1 MGAVVK
7 PEVDTRD
14 PDEARSRLSDV
25 YCPHRLDLVG
35 GARGFVCRQSS
46 RGFAKV
52 RLFDLV
58 YGGAEVRVDPVPF
71 DDFVLVTR
79 PLKGRF
85 AVRSTAEGLVGAGS
99 GALVMDA
106 YGSYQ
111 LRWYDSAEVLNTVL
125 DRDGLERIAAE
136 LRGWDEPRPVRFAL
150 GAAASAAAARRW
162 DTATRLLL
170 EETRSDDGMAG
181 SPLLAAQ
188 LFRLAAT
195 ALLEAY
201 PNTVG
206 EPETEP
212 AGRVSPAAVR
222 RAEAFIELNA
232 AEDIG
237 LLEIAAAARL
247 SVRGLQ
253 AAFSRAGRP
262 SPVAYLRETRLRRAH
277 AELRER
283 SPEETTVASVAA
295 RWGFGNAGRFS
306 AEHRRLYGCGPSET
320 LRGEG
325 L

>member
-1 MGAVVK
+1 MAAVVK

-85 AVRSTAEGLVGAGS
+85 AVRSTAEGLVGAGP

-150 GAAASAAAARRW
+150 GAPASAAAARRW

-170 EETRSDDGMAG
+170 EETRSADGMAG

-201 PNTVG
+201 PSTSG
-206 EPETEP
+206 DPEGEP
-212 AGRVSPAAVR
+212 AGQASPAAVR

-283 SPEETTVASVAA
+283 SPAETTVASVAA

-306 AEHRRLYGCGPSET
+306 AEHRRLFGCGPSEA
-320 LRGEG
+320 LRGNG
-325 L
+325 

>member
-35 GARGFVCRQSS
+35 GSRGFVCRQSS

-79 PLKGRF
+79 PLRGRF
-85 AVRSTAEGLVGAGS
+85 AVRSAADGLVGAGS

-111 LRWYDSAEVLNTVL
+111 LRWYEDAEVLNTVL
-125 DRDGLERIAAE
+125 DRDGLERVAAE
-136 LRGWDEPRPVRFAL
+136 LRGWDEPRPVRFGL
-150 GAAASAAAARRW
+150 GAPASAAAARRW

-170 EETRSDDGMAG
+170 DESRAADGMAG

-201 PNTVG
+201 PSTFAADD
-206 EPETEP
+206 PEP
-212 AGRVSPAAVR
+212 AGQVSPAAVR
-222 RAEAFIELNA
+222 RAEAFVELNA
-232 AEDIG
+232 GDDIG

-253 AAFSRAGRP
+253 AAFARAGRP

-283 SPEETTVASVAA
+283 SPEETTVAAVAA

-306 AEHRRLYGCGPSET
+306 AEHRRLFGCSPAET
-320 LRGEG
+320 LRGG
-325 L
+325 